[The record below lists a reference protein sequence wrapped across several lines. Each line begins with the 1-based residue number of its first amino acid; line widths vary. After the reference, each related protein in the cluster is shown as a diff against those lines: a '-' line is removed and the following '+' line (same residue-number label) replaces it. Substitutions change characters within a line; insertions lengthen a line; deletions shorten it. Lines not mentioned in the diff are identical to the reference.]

1 MTAMAARE
9 AVLRSER
16 STATPPPLLGNFL
29 PQNSVVHVDYVA
41 HNVRG
46 RELAVCTRVHSRP
59 HSPET
64 LNAHR
69 LQCFGLW
76 GNRAPAAVPCIPV
89 GRRLVFHV
97 LGCQSCFGDGARL
110 GLMGLESLRIMAL
123 GSQVLFHSFESLTLL
138 SCKMRHLNRELF
150 RFPCESISIL
160 RYCTGHHSAHPQ
172 GHGSAVQSY
181 SGQVALCSCV
191 STGLAVAHL
200 TAYTSIRV
208 LCSFSLRLLSF
219 VPKLH

>member
-46 RELAVCTRVHSRP
+46 RELAVCARVHSRP

-64 LNAHR
+64 LNAHS
-69 LQCFGLW
+69 LQCFGSW

-89 GRRLVFHV
+89 GRDSCSMFSGANRASETVHV
-97 LGCQSCFGDGARL
+97 WDSWV
-110 GLMGLESLRIMAL
+110 LRA
-123 GSQVLFHSFESLTLL
+123 
-138 SCKMRHLNRELF
+138 
-150 RFPCESISIL
+150 
-160 RYCTGHHSAHPQ
+160 
-172 GHGSAVQSY
+172 
-181 SGQVALCSCV
+181 
-191 STGLAVAHL
+191 
-200 TAYTSIRV
+200 
-208 LCSFSLRLLSF
+208 
-219 VPKLH
+219 